1 MFKFLK
7 NWNKQT
13 PKAVKTAGDVSLVVG
28 TAAGIAAIFIPGVPI
43 LLTVAA
49 VAGGAGKIIS
59 KLFAVEPSEEAVELS
74 ESLKDVADVINDI
87 KTK

>member
-7 NWNKQT
+7 NWNKKT
-13 PKAVKTAGDVSLVVG
+13 PKSMQTFGDASLIIGTVAGVAAV
-28 TAAGIAAIFIPGVPI
+28 FIPGVPI
-43 LLTVAA
+43 LLSVAA

-59 KLFAVEPSEEAVELS
+59 KLFAVDPSEEAINVS
-74 ESLKDVADVINDI
+74 ETVKDVADVITEL